1 MALAPADILLD
12 VCARECGI
20 CYEAYKAASK
30 WRVPKL
36 LLCHHSLCLSC
47 LRKLVC
53 QARAISFVV
62 CPFCRTVTLVPEQG
76 LQALQNDEDILRE
89 ASAPCSLRSPGVLAG
104 ASSAPGEEEREEK
117 EEDEAAPSTSEY
129 STSASSL
136 SLDMEFNYVTH
147 SSIFTISSVV
157 SPYGLA
163 VPGSPRAWSGLHM
176 QEVQN
181 TFLVGLPGQ
190 AASVDAQPPISSV
203 ENLRLCFAMGI
214 LILII
219 SVFFLLVFLK

>member
-1 MALAPADILLD
+1 
-12 VCARECGI
+12 
-20 CYEAYKAASK
+20 
-30 WRVPKL
+30 
-36 LLCHHSLCLSC
+36 
-47 LRKLVC
+47 
-53 QARAISFVV
+53 
-62 CPFCRTVTLVPEQG
+62 
-76 LQALQNDEDILRE
+76 
-89 ASAPCSLRSPGVLAG
+89 RSPGVPVG
-104 ASSAPGEEEREEK
+104 ASSALGEEK
-117 EEDEAAPSTSEY
+117 EEEEEAVPSTSEY
-129 STSASSL
+129 STSDSSL

-181 TFLVGLPGQ
+181 AFLVGLPGR
-190 AASVDAQPPISSV
+190 AAPADAQPPISSV
-203 ENLRLCFAMGI
+203 ENLRLCFAMSI